1 MGQAEK
7 PYPVTELLTAVRS
20 EILAELRGDGGDGQ
34 KVPLSGGRLVSA
46 AGDRFEYLFVCRT
59 WHDSL
64 DGMPVLVRAS
74 RASGPWATAEA
85 SRLPDGTVRL
95 VAKEHLGQSVPNA
108 QIRKDDSAGL
118 VIVAE
123 RLEAA
128 GQSDSG
134 IRTESAG
141 WMVGQG
147 TPVTGRDVDAGRWVA
162 NWRALKLNS
171 RQRLA
176 VEQALASQVL
186 FLWGPPGTGKTDV
199 VGHIVEG
206 NFRQGLNIL
215 FLAPTKVAVD
225 QALERICDLLAA
237 QEGFAEGL
245 VQRAGDI
252 EVPSLRQRYGEYVD
266 PVQIAARVAAQLD
279 EALTHTTDALKAVRS
294 SIALHDEVGS
304 LAERLTVAR
313 TTHTEAMATST
324 AAGEEFL
331 RAQIAVA
338 QLHLQIGQLGQPSGL
353 FAKRKEALLAD
364 LQTQLVQ
371 AETTARSA
379 PEREAEATRRANSAA
394 AQISDLSGRLAAA
407 RSRLAGVPVRTV
419 LVGQAE
425 AFQKELD
432 ELDRQRRKIQDTV
445 RSKCRVMGATV
456 AKAVQSRR
464 LLDRVDVVV
473 IDEAGM
479 VDLPSA
485 WLAAGLAGKRVIV
498 AGDFRQLPAV
508 TKGESDR
515 KATDEERAHSR
526 EWAARDAFHA
536 AGLVTPSGGVRQ
548 DPRLVPLDTQYRMR
562 EPICELVNAV
572 AYPDA
577 PLGTGRDNRSRI
589 PFNPLV
595 EAPVIL
601 IDTSKQRIAGPD
613 YRANT
618 VNEAVVHELV
628 RGLQYEGVLPGRK
641 WSDGET
647 AAGERATDRLAVIAP
662 YRAQVKALKGSLK
675 YRFGEEYEGLVDTI
689 HRFQGSQR
697 PIVVFDTA
705 VGAGRSP
712 GIFYQGTGLSSQT
725 CRLLNVA
732 LSRAQD
738 HLVVVADLE
747 HLRQHLAPH
756 SEART
761 MLDHLESHAQ
771 VMSADQLIP
780 TREAAQLSALTE
792 EELARPAF
800 FPADEVYK
808 AVEWDIE
815 RAATSIEVYCPFL
828 DPNPVRKWST
838 LLGRRVS
845 EGVRVVI
852 YTRSADEQRDDA
864 SAERHQQRIDQLR
877 SVGCEVDFRE
887 RMHEKVLIL
896 DSTVLWHGSLNLLA
910 NSGPTDLMM
919 RFTDPSSC
927 ERVSRVIERARK
939 DKAAWNP
946 RAAGGGGSRSVG
958 ANGSSRTADGAV
970 LSADGVSPGAV
981 VNGRL
986 YLQVSFAEKDE
997 AKRLL
1002 DARWDKP
1009 NKLWYVDAARVTR
1022 EQARRWLP

>member
-1 MGQAEK
+1 MAQAEK
-7 PYPVTELLTAVRS
+7 PYPVAELLTAVRS
-20 EILAELRGDGGDGQ
+20 EILAERRGDGGDAQ
-34 KVPLSGGRLVSA
+34 KVSLSGGRLVSS
-46 AGDRFEYLFVCRT
+46 AGDRFEYLFVCRK
-59 WHDSL
+59 WHESL
-64 DGMPVLVRAS
+64 DSVPVLVRAS
-74 RASGPWATAEA
+74 RSSDPWETAEA
-85 SRLPDGTVRL
+85 SRMPDGGVRL
-95 VAKEHLGQSVPNA
+95 ITSVNLGPSVRNA

-123 RLEAA
+123 RLEAMGGA
-128 GQSDSG
+128 ESG

-141 WMVGQG
+141 WIVGQG
-147 TPVTGRDVDAGRWVA
+147 NPVSARDPEPGRWVT
-162 NWRALKLNS
+162 NWRSLKLNS

-176 VEQALASQVL
+176 VEQALASQIL

-215 FLAPTKVAVD
+215 FLAPTRVAVD

-237 QEGFAEGL
+237 QEGFSEGL

-252 EVPSLRQRYGEYVD
+252 EVPSLRERYGEYVD
-266 PVQIAARVAAQLD
+266 QERIAARIAVQLD
-279 EALTHTTDALKAVRS
+279 EALTRTTEALKEIRAR
-294 SIALHDEVGS
+294 IALHDEVQS
-304 LAERLTVAR
+304 LEDQLTAAH
-313 TTHTEAMATST
+313 TTYGEAAATST
-324 AAGEEFL
+324 AAEHEAL
-331 RAQIAVA
+331 RAEAEAA
-338 QLHLQIGQLGQPSGL
+338 QLRLRISGLGQPGGL
-353 FAKRKEALLAD
+353 FAKRKEAQLAA
-364 LQTQLVQ
+364 LHAELTQSDI
-371 AETTARSA
+371 AARSA
-379 PEREAEATRRANSAA
+379 SQRGGEAKRIASTAA
-394 AQISDLSGRLAAA
+394 AEIGELSGRLAAA
-407 RSRLAGVPVRTV
+407 RPRLTGVPARAV
-419 LVGQAE
+419 LNGQAE
-425 AFQKELD
+425 TLQKQLD
-432 ELDRQRRKIQDTV
+432 ELDRQRRRIQDTV

-456 AKAVQSRR
+456 AKAVQSRK

-485 WLAAGLAGKRVIV
+485 WLAAGLAGKRVVV

-508 TKGESDR
+508 TKGEGDR
-515 KATDEERAHSR
+515 TATEEEREHSR
-526 EWAARDAFHA
+526 QWAARDAFHA
-536 AGLVTPSGGVRQ
+536 AGLVTASGGVRQ
-548 DPRLVPLDTQYRMR
+548 DPRLVALDTQYRMR

-572 AYPDA
+572 AYPDS

-595 EAPVIL
+595 ESPVIL

-641 WSDGET
+641 WGE
-647 AAGERATDRLAVIAP
+647 AEVGAGKRPTDRLAVIAP

-705 VGAGRSP
+705 VGAGKDP
-712 GIFYQGTGLSSQT
+712 GIFYRGTGLSSQT

-761 MLDHLESHAQ
+761 MIDHLEAHAE
-771 VMSADQLIP
+771 VMSADQLVP
-780 TREAAQLSALTE
+780 TREAAQLSALSE

-815 RAATSIEVYCPFL
+815 RAATSIEIHCPFL
-828 DPNPVRKWST
+828 DPNPVRRWST
-838 LLGRRVS
+838 LLGRRAG
-845 EGVRVVI
+845 EGVRVVVH
-852 YTRSADEQRDDA
+852 TRSAEEQRDDA
-864 SAERHQQRIDQLR
+864 AAERHQQRIDQLR

-919 RFTDPSSC
+919 RFTDPTSC

-946 RAAGGGGSRSVG
+946 RAAGGGSDGTRRRDD
-958 ANGSSRTADGAV
+958 ATAP
-970 LSADGVSPGAV
+970 SADGIGPGSV
-981 VNGRL
+981 VDGRL
-986 YLQVSFAEKDE
+986 YLDVPFAEKDE
-997 AKRLL
+997 AKRELG
-1002 DARWDKP
+1002 ARWDAPKR
-1009 NKLWYVDAARVTR
+1009 LWYVDAARVSR